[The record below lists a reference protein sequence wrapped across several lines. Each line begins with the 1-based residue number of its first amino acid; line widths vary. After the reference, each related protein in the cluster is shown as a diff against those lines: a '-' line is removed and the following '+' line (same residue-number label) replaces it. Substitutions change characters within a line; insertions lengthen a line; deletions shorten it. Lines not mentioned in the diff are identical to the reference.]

1 MSNTAYLKNL
11 LLDKAR
17 KEQDSYIEQMKAK
30 PPDKIIQKAY
40 EITMRDDILVTLE
53 YANLSDKQLAAL
65 LKTDYPVSACFNEWQ
80 DRDCSYME
88 DLSDTVNQ
96 YAEKLVKEAEEQNI
110 NKKRQEPER

>member
-1 MSNTAYLKNL
+1 MSNTQFLRNL

-40 EITMRDDILVTLE
+40 EITMRDDILVSLE
-53 YANLSDKQLAAL
+53 YANLSDKQLSAL

-88 DLSDTVNQ
+88 DLSDTVSQ
-96 YAEKLVKEAEEQNI
+96 YAEKLVKEAEEQNK